1 MKKLLVKPKSEKNAP
16 KPINKL
22 NTLKSMTTPVLRV
35 HKTHIVQPYFYPG
48 SDIARYGVVV
58 EIDPNESKQ
67 ASFLKELEG
76 IATQNGV
83 DTIGHTDEEM
93 IFIKFQTKDAVKICV
108 EDPKEEDAPEI
119 SLESELPY
127 STNVIIQFDL
137 NLYYNTKERKK
148 GFNFCPKKVIL
159 QLDKKTMKLV
169 EVANVRT
176 SKNSS
181 SRSKPT
187 INRSSGSELEQRNK
201 PNLGNKLRGSKNP
214 GKVQKT

>member
-1 MKKLLVKPKSEKNAP
+1 MKKILVKAKSESKAP

-22 NTLKSMTTPVLRV
+22 NTLQSMTTPALRV
-35 HKTHIVQPYFYPG
+35 HKTHIVEPYFYPG
-48 SDIARYGVVV
+48 SDIPRYGVVV

-67 ASFLKELEG
+67 AAFLRELED
-76 IATQNGV
+76 IATKNGV

-93 IFIKFQTKDAVKICV
+93 IFIKFQTKEPVKICV
-108 EDPKEEDAPEI
+108 EDPKEDDPPEI
-119 SLESELPY
+119 SLQSELPY

-148 GFNFCPKKVIL
+148 GFNFCPKKVTL

-176 SKNSS
+176 PKNSS

-187 INRSSGSELEQRNK
+187 IDRGSGSKLEQRNK
-201 PNLGNKLRGSKNP
+201 PNLGNKLRGSKNSS
-214 GKVQKT
+214 KI